1 VRLKGY
7 VAAVALLAAAVAAVA
22 AMSVPTRGGAPIYA
36 LALMA
41 GLIATTEAVQIRFY
55 HRDQVDA
62 INVMEGVLVP
72 LVLVTSGWPLV
83 VTCAAAVLV
92 GDLLRR
98 NNLLKIVFNVS
109 QWVLAASLGSVVLH
123 ALHAGSRPSAAALG
137 AIVATVL
144 VMSAV
149 NVLAMSGV
157 FAVLSGPGTSRR
169 AGSVALTGHVA
180 GMGACL
186 LIGVCLSATYRWT
199 PWTLVVGFLLIVGMH
214 LTGRSYAAVRADRVR
229 LEGLQR
235 ATHALAA
242 SLEPAD
248 AIPVF
253 LAEARIGFE
262 VREVQLVLF
271 GERGTTV
278 HTCSAPGDGGDLAA
292 YSTAAEQHDLAAAL
306 AETLY
311 EPAHISVG
319 GDSAAARAL
328 AASGRQRALAA
339 PLRSGSKTIGM
350 LLLLDRVGM
359 EGFEAGELP
368 IAAALARELVGFL
381 QRVELLQAVD
391 GERRKLADILESTS
405 DGILSIAADGA
416 ITSWNAGLAASTG
429 YGADEMVGT
438 RHFGLLRPRDSA
450 GRDVLI
456 ERWVEQIDSASGLP
470 TELQVVSA
478 GGQTVWLSCSYSRIP
493 AGEDRDDV
501 LVVVAR
507 NITQA
512 RELERLKDD
521 FVAVVSHELRTP
533 LVPIKGWAQ
542 TLLNRGDRLS
552 DAQRRTAV
560 QSILAQAQKLES
572 LVLNILEASRIE
584 AGRVDGDGVADVGA
598 IVARIVEDSLASRP
612 DRVVRLRPSA
622 AACNVRGS
630 AVWVERAVTNLLA
643 NAIKYSPDEEPV
655 DVTVSVA
662 GAEVL
667 VSVTDRGP
675 GIAADAQERIF
686 ERFER
691 LEESRKQTGTGLGLY
706 ITRRLARAMGGEVS
720 VSSMPG
726 AGSTFVLRLPMAPVG
741 TAASTG
747 LGSGSASGSGSGSG
761 SASGSGSGSAGGSTA
776 MPEQRTTNLRA
787 VNVVNLR

>member
-1 VRLKGY
+1 MY
-7 VAAVALLAAAVAAVA
+7 VAAVAALAAAAATVAALV
-22 AMSVPTRGGAPIYA
+22 VPSHSAAPIYA

-41 GLIATTEAVQIRFY
+41 GLIATTEAVQVRYY
-55 HRDQVDA
+55 HRDEVDA
-62 INVMEGVLVP
+62 INVMEGVLAPLLLVASGLP
-72 LVLVTSGWPLV
+72 LVATCIAALV
-83 VTCAAAVLV
+83 V
-92 GDLLRR
+92 GDLVRR
-98 NNLLKIVFNVS
+98 NSLIKVVFNVS
-109 QWVLAASLGSVVLH
+109 QWVLAASVGSLLLH
-123 ALHAGSRPSAAALG
+123 ALHPGAASSPRALG
-137 AIVATVL
+137 AVVAVVL
-144 VMSAV
+144 LLSAV
-149 NVLAMSGV
+149 NIVVLTGVLAVASGV
-157 FAVLSGPGTSRR
+157 TTTKRD
-169 AGSVALTGHVA
+169 GSIALTGHAVGVVA
-180 GMGACL
+180 SL
-186 LIGVCLSATYRWT
+186 IIGVCLSATYRWS
-199 PWTLVVGFLLIVGMH
+199 PWTLAIGFVLVAGMH
-214 LTGRSYAAVRADRVR
+214 LTGRAYAAVRADRVR

-235 ATHALAA
+235 ATHALAT
-242 SLEPAD
+242 SLDPAD

-262 VREVQLVLF
+262 VREAQLVLF
-271 GERGTTV
+271 GDRGQTV
-278 HTCSAPGDGGDLAA
+278 HTCNGPVRSGCSVTTGPH
-292 YSTAAEQHDLAAAL
+292 EL
-306 AETLY
+306 AELLADSMD
-311 EPAHISVG
+311 EPAHLT
-319 GDSAAARAL
+319 SAGHEPTALAL
-328 AASGRQRALAA
+328 AAIGHQRALAA
-339 PLRSGSKTIGM
+339 PLRAGGSTIGM
-350 LLLLDRVGM
+350 LLLLDHAGM
-359 EGFEAGELP
+359 EGFEVGELP

-381 QRVELLQAVD
+381 ERVELVQAVD

-405 DGILSIAADGA
+405 DGILSITADGT
-416 ITSWNAGLAASTG
+416 ITSWNAGLATSTG

-456 ERWVEQIDSASGLP
+456 ERWVDQIDSPTGLP
-470 TELQVVSA
+470 QDLQVVAS

-493 AGEDRDDV
+493 AGEDRGDV

-552 DAQRRTAV
+552 DDQRRTAV

-584 AGRVDGDGVADVGA
+584 AGRADGDGIADVGA
-598 IVARIVEDSLASRP
+598 LVVRLVDDSLASRP
-612 DRVVRLRPSA
+612 DRVVRLRPPAVPCS
-622 AACNVRGS
+622 VRGS
-630 AVWVERAVTNLLA
+630 SVWVERAVSNLLA

-655 DVTVSVA
+655 DVVIAVD
-662 GAEVL
+662 GDDVL

-706 ITRRLARAMGGEVS
+706 ITRRLARAMGGDVS

-726 AGSTFVLRLPMAPVG
+726 AGSTFLLRLPMAPVRSRAG
-741 TAASTG
+741 AS
-747 LGSGSASGSGSGSG
+747 SASVAGSGSGPDG
-761 SASGSGSGSAGGSTA
+761 TTQL
-776 MPEQRTTNLRA
+776 PDQRDTPRPM
-787 VNVVNLR
+787 NVVNLR